1 MEQTSYTKEFIT
13 EIMSLCL
20 DKEDYP
26 FVINKGYG
34 LDFVL
39 PGCPGVKV
47 REPREYIVQ
56 LKIRTWIGVCCE
68 ASHYYGTL
76 EANSPELYMVDEM
89 GKTFLVGGYVSE
101 LWSRMTPCERKF
113 INAGYKIEVCRAI
126 TEDDLKKQPDRYMDY
141 DVGEKTAAFYTI
153 NTLVHYAKKIA
164 KVRFP
169 EYRFVI
175 NEP

>member
-13 EIMSLCL
+13 EIMGLCL
-20 DKEDYP
+20 DKENYP

-39 PGCPGVKV
+39 PDCPEVRV

-56 LKIRTWIGVCCE
+56 LKVRTWIGVCCE

-76 EANSPELYMVDEM
+76 EANSPELYMVGEM

-101 LWSRMTPCERKF
+101 RWSKMTPSERKF
-113 INAGYKIEVCRAI
+113 INAGYKIEVCRPI

-141 DVGEKTAAFYTI
+141 DVGDKTAAFYTI
-153 NTLVHYAKKIA
+153 NSLVHYAKKIA

-175 NEP
+175 NEL